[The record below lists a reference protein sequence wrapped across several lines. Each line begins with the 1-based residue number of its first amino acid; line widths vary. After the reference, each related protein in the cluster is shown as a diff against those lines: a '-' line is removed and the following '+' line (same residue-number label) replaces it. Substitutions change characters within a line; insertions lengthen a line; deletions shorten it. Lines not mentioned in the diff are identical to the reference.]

1 VRSNEFELRQG
12 VIVFVRPLNEIPLRA
27 VLCLVLS
34 VASGCGTKRAAT
46 EEMGQFRAL
55 GVIYSQYMGKHQGK
69 PPASKDQLAE
79 FIASDGSGARK
90 RFNVGDGVDLLMS
103 PRDNQPLT
111 LVATPKPP
119 LNGDCIVAYETQG
132 ADGTQIAISAM
143 GGVQVIPA
151 AELPN
156 RL

>member
-1 VRSNEFELRQG
+1 M
-12 VIVFVRPLNEIPLRA
+12 FVRPSQAIPWQ
-27 VLCLVLS
+27 VLICLALCG
-34 VASGCGTKRAAT
+34 AGGCGSKSAAP
-46 EEMGQFRAL
+46 EEMSQFRAL
-55 GVIYSQYMGKHQGK
+55 GVIYSQYMGQHQGK
-69 PPASKDQLAE
+69 PPASKEQLAE
-79 FIASDGSGARK
+79 FIASAGGGVRQ
-90 RFNVGDGVDLLMS
+90 RFNVGEGVDLLIS

-111 LVATPKPP
+111 LVSAPKPP
-119 LNGDCIVAYETQG
+119 LNGDCIVAYETEG